1 MGLLRSP
8 ARDKPAHHDSPIRR
22 AFSVEPTLCR
32 YLRLSG
38 ASPLPH
44 LCTAKICSIQPEPT
58 HLVVQP
64 APGHVQLPGGQA
76 DVAAGAFE
84 SGDDGVP
91 FVAAQVLG
99 GLRIASR
106 SESTTVI
113 R

>member
-1 MGLLRSP
+1 
-8 ARDKPAHHDSPIRR
+8 
-22 AFSVEPTLCR
+22 
-32 YLRLSG
+32 
-38 ASPLPH
+38 
-44 LCTAKICSIQPEPT
+44 
-58 HLVVQP
+58 
-64 APGHVQLPGGQA
+64 VQLPGGQA